1 MYLAAKGGF
10 IYSTVHYKISLS
22 RASLDQKSS
31 SSAFICLK
39 IGVSQRRKCTAS
51 MEVHSRPRAR
61 GTRSHGHAKDDGGST
76 LLRAHTARGS
86 ENVGGREGNSKRKQ
100 VSGEENQRAASDR
113 NSHGSLPPSNIVTQ
127 AFGVAAGDA
136 DAVLNGPLP
145 LMLGPAT
152 PPLLARNQHPSPRE
166 NCGAAVLVRLRAGET
181 ERASLPI
188 HK

>member
-1 MYLAAKGGF
+1 MAR
-10 IYSTVHYKISLS
+10 KISALH
-22 RASLDQKSS
+22 R
-31 SSAFICLK
+31 IE
-39 IGVSQRRKCTAS
+39 IP
-51 MEVHSRPRAR
+51 M
-61 GTRSHGHAKDDGGST
+61 
-76 LLRAHTARGS
+76 
-86 ENVGGREGNSKRKQ
+86 
-100 VSGEENQRAASDR
+100 AAS
-113 NSHGSLPPSNIVTQ
+113 PPHIVTQ

>member
-86 ENVGGREGNSKRKQ
+86 ENVGGREGNSKGKQ

-113 NSHGSLPPSNIVTQ
+113 NSHGSLPPPHSHTGIRCGSRRRRRGPQ
-127 AFGVAAGDA
+127 WPPPAHARPCHAAA
-136 DAVLNGPLP
+136 SCPQ
-145 LMLGPAT
+145 PASISKGK
-152 PPLLARNQHPSPRE
+152 LWCGGA
-166 NCGAAVLVRLRAGET
+166 GAATSGRD
-181 ERASLPI
+181 
-188 HK
+188 